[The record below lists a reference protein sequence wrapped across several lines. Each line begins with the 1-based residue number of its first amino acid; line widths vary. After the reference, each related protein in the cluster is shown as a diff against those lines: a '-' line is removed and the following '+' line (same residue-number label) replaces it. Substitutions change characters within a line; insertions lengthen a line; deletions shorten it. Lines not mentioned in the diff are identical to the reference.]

1 MGYEFD
7 RLLHQQYMVGY
18 CLERNNQFI
27 NDIENYMFGNKNPD
41 FEKLQEMTRIYESD
55 VDKIMYRNR
64 GEEEET

>member
-1 MGYEFD
+1 MGYELD

-55 VDKIMYRNR
+55 VNNIMYRNR